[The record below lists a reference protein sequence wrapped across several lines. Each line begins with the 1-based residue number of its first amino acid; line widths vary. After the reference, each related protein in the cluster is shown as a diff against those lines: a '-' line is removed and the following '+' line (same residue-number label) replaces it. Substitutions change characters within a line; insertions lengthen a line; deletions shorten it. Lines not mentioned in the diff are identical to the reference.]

1 MRVGNAL
8 NRVAAAVNHSM
19 VGASKVLHFVNP
31 AAYPIWDRRV
41 YRFCYRT
48 PEGSPAAGHFY
59 QVNDAA
65 AYADYAQTCR
75 LVVQLPAFQG
85 SSQET
90 ENIAR

>member
-19 VGASKVLHFVNP
+19 VGASKVLYFVNP

-85 SSQET
+85 SSQKT
-90 ENIAR
+90 ENIAH

>member
-19 VGASKVLHFVNP
+19 VGASKVLYFVNP
-31 AAYPIWDRRV
+31 AAYPIWDCRV

-85 SSQET
+85 SSQKT
-90 ENIAR
+90 ENIAH